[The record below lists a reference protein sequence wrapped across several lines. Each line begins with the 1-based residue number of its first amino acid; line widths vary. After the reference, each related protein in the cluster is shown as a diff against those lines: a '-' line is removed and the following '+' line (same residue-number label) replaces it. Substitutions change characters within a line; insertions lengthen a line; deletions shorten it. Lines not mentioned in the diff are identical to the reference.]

1 MLDPQQLESKTKMTL
16 QSPFHFIVLRLLL
29 LIFGAK
35 GTQQTNR
42 NPSNSSCGFRI
53 HLCYLSWKQSLVLF
67 QNAVKDEILILNSIA
82 FYYSSQ
88 KNKYFCRTFCFEINI
103 VQILS
108 LFAKPFYHS
117 WFPCLIEFY
126 SLLSFPS
133 FCKDRFI
140 ASEIGMMHQASS

>member
-1 MLDPQQLESKTKMTL
+1 MTL

-42 NPSNSSCGFRI
+42 NPSNSSCGFHVHPNRLLLFMGI
-53 HLCYLSWKQSLVLF
+53 RSFILF
-67 QNAVKDEILILNSIA
+67 QNVVKDEILMLISVA
-82 FYYSSQ
+82 FYYSSP
-88 KNKYFCRTFCFEINI
+88 KNKYFCRTFCLEINI